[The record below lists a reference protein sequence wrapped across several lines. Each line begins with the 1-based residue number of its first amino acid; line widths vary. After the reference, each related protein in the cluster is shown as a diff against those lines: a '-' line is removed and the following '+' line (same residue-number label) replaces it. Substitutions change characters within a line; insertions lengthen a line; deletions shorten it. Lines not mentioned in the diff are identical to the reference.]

1 MKPYPLKQAGCSE
14 SGRLSPARAM
24 TYAREPRIA
33 EQMNTK
39 EEVDGLNTRGFP
51 FLQRLFCN
59 NDGKERRSI
68 VRFPMPSI
76 SSHFL
81 TGHNA
86 HIIGVR
92 LIGVRQRK
100 RRLIGDTVKKET
112 NGWDFFDRI
121 YCISLEEREDR
132 RQAAA
137 ASFSKVGLSGKVE
150 FVIVKRHPF
159 NVEQGMYES
168 HMTCLRKGLEAGAE
182 RIVVFEDDIVFDRF
196 DADRFKQS
204 IQFLAEH
211 PDWKVLL
218 FGALIRSSRRTTNPF
233 IQKVGYQSLAH
244 AYALNRPY
252 AETLA
257 YQPWQ
262 GIIIDTLFRP
272 LTEHLYAVYPM
283 FAFQN
288 DFASDN
294 EKYQGLEHFRRLC
307 GGLERIQKVNEFYQR
322 HKPGVIAAHI
332 MILLSLL
339 IVLLSR

>member
-1 MKPYPLKQAGCSE
+1 
-14 SGRLSPARAM
+14 
-24 TYAREPRIA
+24 
-33 EQMNTK
+33 
-39 EEVDGLNTRGFP
+39 
-51 FLQRLFCN
+51 
-59 NDGKERRSI
+59 
-68 VRFPMPSI
+68 
-76 SSHFL
+76 
-81 TGHNA
+81 
-86 HIIGVR
+86 
-92 LIGVRQRK
+92 LIE
-100 RRLIGDTVKKET
+100 DTVKKET

-121 YCISLEEREDR
+121 YCISLEKREDR

-137 ASFSKVGLSGKVE
+137 ASFAKVGLTEKVE
-150 FVIVKRHPF
+150 FVIVQRHPF

-168 HMTCLRKGLEAGAE
+168 HMTCLRKGLEAGAK
-182 RIVVFEDDIVFDRF
+182 RIVVFEDDVVFDRF
-196 DADRFKQS
+196 DAKRFKQCT
-204 IQFLAEH
+204 QFLVEH

-218 FGALIRSSRRTTNPF
+218 LGALIRSSRRTTNPF

-252 AETLA
+252 AETVA

-272 LTEHLYAVYPM
+272 LTDHLYAVYPM

-294 EKYQGLEHFRRLC
+294 DKKYESLARFRRLC

-322 HKPGVIAAHI
+322 HKFGVITAHV